1 MRGIATVLGAA
12 ILMGCG
18 AETPLVPSR
27 QVSTAGRDLHP
38 MPPRYS
44 IEVLPS
50 LGGTS
55 RGNGISDHGLTAG
68 YSNLPDGVTRHAVS
82 WSGAAITDL
91 GTLGGPNSSVVW
103 PGLTNAGTIVGI
115 AEMAAIDPL
124 GESWS
129 CAAFFP
135 SVTHHV
141 CRGFVDANGAM
152 RPLPTL
158 GGTHGFAAGINSEG
172 QIVGW
177 SETTVHDP
185 TCSAP
190 QVLQFRA
197 TLWDPGT
204 LTPTELPPLEGDST
218 SAATAINARGQVVGI
233 SGDCGVAVGAFSARH
248 AVLWDHGSITD
259 LGNFG
264 GEAWNTP
271 MAINSAG
278 DVVGFSD
285 LSGDSDGNSREH
297 AFLWT
302 RADGIRD
309 LGTLPGDL
317 TSEASGI
324 NARRQI
330 VGLSCGAIACRAVLW
345 QNGAIFPLDSLA
357 NTAKG
362 DQLQTAQDI
371 NDAGQI
377 TGRIIQASTGR
388 RLAFRATPITDGIKR

>member
-1 MRGIATVLGAA
+1 MRRIVVLVGAA
-12 ILMGCG
+12 VMSGCS
-18 AETPLVPSR
+18 AESPLVQPR
-27 QVSTAGRDLHP
+27 QQSPAARDQQSAAV
-38 MPPRYS
+38 RYA
-44 IEVLPS
+44 IEVLPW

-55 RGNGISDHGLTAG
+55 RGNGINDLGWVAG
-68 YSNLPDGVTRHAVS
+68 YSNLPDGQSRHAAL
-82 WSGAAITDL
+82 WMGGAVIDL

-103 PGLTNAGTIVGI
+103 PSLNNAGTIAGI
-115 AEMAAIDPL
+115 AETEAMDPL

-141 CRGFVDANGAM
+141 CRGFVRIDGAM
-152 RPLPTL
+152 HALPTL

-172 QIVGW
+172 QVVGW

-197 TLWDPGT
+197 TQWDALT
-204 LTPTELPPLEGDST
+204 LAPTELPPLRGDST
-218 SAATAINARGQVVGI
+218 SAATGVNERGQVIGI

-248 AVLWDHGSITD
+248 AVLWDHGTVTD

-264 GEAWNTP
+264 GQAWNTP
-271 MAINSAG
+271 MAINAAG
-278 DVVGFSD
+278 NVVGFSD
-285 LSGDSDGNSREH
+285 LAGDSDGNSREH
-297 AFLWT
+297 AFVWT
-302 RADGIRD
+302 RKDGMRD

-324 NARRQI
+324 NGRGQI
-330 VGLSCGAIACRAVLW
+330 VGLSCGEGVCRAVLW
-345 QNGAIFPLDSLA
+345 QNGATIPLDSLA
-357 NTAKG
+357 NLAPG

-388 RLAFRATPITDGIKR
+388 RLAFLATPIVVH